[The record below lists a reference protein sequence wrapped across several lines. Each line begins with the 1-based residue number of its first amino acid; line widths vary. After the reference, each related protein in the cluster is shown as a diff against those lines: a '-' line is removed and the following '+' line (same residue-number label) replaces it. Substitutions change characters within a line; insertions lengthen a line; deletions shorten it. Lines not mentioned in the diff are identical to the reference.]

1 MLERIFR
8 LTENRTNVRTE
19 LLAGLTTFLTMA
31 YIIFVNPS
39 VLSTDFSGQP
49 TGLDHGAVVLATCL
63 AAALASCIMGF
74 VARYPIALAPGMGS
88 NFFFVSVVM
97 ALSAR
102 GVANAWQ
109 AALGVVF
116 VAGVIFL
123 VLSVLPVRE
132 WLLDSISQSLR
143 HGIAV
148 GIGVFIAFIGLRAGK
163 VVVDSPGT
171 LVTLNT
177 DFRSPAIVVFASGFV
192 VTAVLHALRVR
203 GAIVLG
209 ILFATGLALA
219 LGEVSWP
226 ERVLGLPEVK
236 RGAVFQHGHQ
246 GGSYPHLPPVHRG
259 DGVHGSVRYAGH
271 PGGGGRAGR
280 LDPGRQ
286 AGPGAARLSLRR
298 GGLGGRRLPGHQH
311 GHGLHR
317 ERGRRGAGWPHR
329 PHQRDRRV
337 SLSGGARVQPD
348 DRHGGGVR
356 RHHRPG
362 PGAGGLAHAAER
374 DPDRL
379 ERSHRGVCPPS

>member
-8 LTENRTNVRTE
+8 LNENRTNVRTE

-109 AALGVVF
+109 VALGVVF

-163 VVVDSPGT
+163 VVVDSRAPW
-171 LVTLNT
+171 
-177 DFRSPAIVVFASGFV
+177 SP
-192 VTAVLHALRVR
+192 
-203 GAIVLG
+203 
-209 ILFATGLALA
+209 
-219 LGEVSWP
+219 
-226 ERVLGLPEVK
+226 
-236 RGAVFQHGHQ
+236 
-246 GGSYPHLPPVHRG
+246 
-259 DGVHGSVRYAGH
+259 
-271 PGGGGRAGR
+271 
-280 LDPGRQ
+280 
-286 AGPGAARLSLRR
+286 
-298 GGLGGRRLPGHQH
+298 
-311 GHGLHR
+311 
-317 ERGRRGAGWPHR
+317 
-329 PHQRDRRV
+329 
-337 SLSGGARVQPD
+337 
-348 DRHGGGVR
+348 
-356 RHHRPG
+356 
-362 PGAGGLAHAAER
+362 
-374 DPDRL
+374 
-379 ERSHRGVCPPS
+379 